1 MANKEQR
8 TILKIF
14 KGERM
19 VNFERFTYKTAK
31 AIISSYK
38 KAFSPSQIET
48 SFFFKDYREADRI
61 KIFAT
66 PDGCTEEDVLLDVTP
81 KEFFKL
87 ISREEVVCSN

>member
-8 TILKIF
+8 TILKCF

-19 VNFERFTYKTAK
+19 INFERFTLKTAK
-31 AIISSYK
+31 GILNSYK
-38 KAFSPSQIET
+38 RAFSPSQHEA

-66 PDGCTEEDVLLDVTP
+66 PDGYTEEAVLLDVTP
-81 KEFFKL
+81 TEFFQM
-87 ISREEVVCSN
+87 IS